1 MLYIRFQEHI
11 EESAK
16 NNGGEAGLI
25 VELGKQEAKVLTKKT
40 FRRLRSPGR
49 GILL

>member
-1 MLYIRFQEHI
+1 MLYIRFSEHI

-16 NNGGEAGLI
+16 NAGGEAGLR
-25 VELGKQEAKVLTKKT
+25 VELGKQEAKGLTNKT
-40 FRRLRSPGR
+40 FWRLRSPGR